1 MKTEINNLLKKEE
14 AQRNSKF
21 YWLSSIP
28 LFIGIVWLLLSFFA
42 IRNSFSKLNSVKA
55 ELANATVKLDKVDL
69 TVKSLGVK
77 NDSLNQKIKSANS
90 MLKTIEQKDSIL
102 KQKVFTKTAKLKLLE
117 KENSVITQQKTDLL
131 SSKEQIQ
138 KSYNDIKDEIA
149 SLTAQKKKL
158 EDAVSYSQARQAKL
172 KSDSTEN
179 AEQIKAYNQI
189 IKKAGIY
196 SNESKFHPGA
206 TKTTTGK
213 SHLRTEQFDFEV
225 FINGDIQDLNDIKSV
240 TYNFNSETLKQQ
252 IVTSTDPSSKF
263 KVGYLGW
270 GCLSLINITINLKN
284 GTSQQLIFN
293 MCEALGG

>member
-1 MKTEINNLLKKEE
+1 MK
-14 AQRNSKF
+14 
-21 YWLSSIP
+21 YCIP
-28 LFIGIVWLLLSFFA
+28 FLAFLIIHFGTYAFSRPDENGFGYTPGADSLPTVLTKNRADIVG
-42 IRNSFSKLNSVKA
+42 SKLRNEA
-55 ELANATVKLDKVDL
+55 FLELAEHQLPGTKQEWDKYR
-69 TVKSLGVK
+69 T
-77 NDSLNQKIKSANS
+77 NLN
-90 MLKTIEQKDSIL
+90 
-102 KQKVFTKTAKLKLLE
+102 
-117 KENSVITQQKTDLL
+117 
-131 SSKEQIQ
+131 
-138 KSYNDIKDEIA
+138 
-149 SLTAQKKKL
+149 
-158 EDAVSYSQARQAKL
+158 
-172 KSDSTEN
+172 
-179 AEQIKAYNQI
+179 NQI

-284 GTSQQLIFN
+284 G
-293 MCEALGG
+293 E